1 MALPQTP
8 DSNPSDYIDDED
20 FIALEIPDAWAGE
33 RLDKALAHFLKDYSR
48 NRLQSWASQ
57 GAVLVDGKVVKAR
70 QILRGGEQI
79 RVFPQEMPEQHSFE
93 PENIHLNTV
102 YQDDT
107 VLVFNK
113 VPGMVMHPAAGNWT
127 GTVLNGLLFH
137 YPELQQLPRAGIVH
151 RLDKETSGLFVVAR
165 TALAQTALVRLL
177 QDHLVERRYLAWVWG
192 DTPLRG
198 TISAAVGRD
207 QRDRLKMAVVNIN
220 ATNQSAKSAVTH
232 YKRLALGSLNNA
244 KVSLLE
250 CRLETGRTHQIRVHL
265 ESLGFPLLG
274 DPVYRKKVPAV
285 AKELNLQRQAL
296 HAFALQL
303 SHPNTH
309 QLMSWFAPVPS
320 DLLTLNAIVQLSE
333 AILPSPNSR
342 RSSEE
347 QA

>member
-20 FIALEIPDAWAGE
+20 FIALEIPDDWAGE
-33 RLDKALAHFLKDYSR
+33 RLDKALAHFLNDYSR
-48 NRLQSWASQ
+48 NRLQTWASQ

-79 RVFPQEMPEQHSFE
+79 RVFPQEMPEQHAFL
-93 PENIHLNTV
+93 PENIPLQCI
-102 YQDDT
+102 YEDDT

-113 VPGMVMHPAAGNWT
+113 AAGMVMHPAAGNWT

-151 RLDKETSGLFVVAR
+151 RLDKDTSGLFVVAR
-165 TALAQTALVRLL
+165 TGLAQTALVRLL
-177 QDHLVERRYLAWVWG
+177 QDHAVERRYLAWVWG

-198 TISAAVGRD
+198 TINAAVGRD
-207 QRDRLKMAVVNIN
+207 QRDRLKMAVIN
-220 ATNQSAKSAVTH
+220 ANSNHPSAKSAVTH
-232 YKRLALGSLNNA
+232 YKRLALGSFNNT

-274 DPVYRKKVPAV
+274 DPVYRKKIPAA
-285 AKELNLQRQAL
+285 AKDLSLQRQAL
-296 HAFALQL
+296 HAFALEFV
-303 SHPNTH
+303 HPKTH
-309 QLMSWFAPVPS
+309 TPMRWFAPIPS
-320 DLLTLNAIVQLSE
+320 DLLTLNSSVHLSDTVLPNAQSAQL
-333 AILPSPNSR
+333 AGDD
-342 RSSEE
+342 
-347 QA
+347 